1 MRSAMYF
8 TNGDWRQ
15 WEAND
20 CNNVHSVHNDH
31 QRHLPYII
39 YFPETEKKK
48 MYVWDKYQ
56 QTDGMIQEELAVGC
70 GDETVSYDQH
80 GGRRMGDV
88 TTIFILETLELYR

>member
-20 CNNVHSVHNDH
+20 CNDVDSVHNDH
-31 QRHLPYII
+31 QRHLPYIL

-48 MYVWDKYQ
+48 MYAWAKYQ
-56 QTDGMIQEELAVGC
+56 QGDGMIQEDIDQLDVEVRQFHTINMVD
-70 GDETVSYDQH
+70 DEWV
-80 GGRRMGDV
+80 M
-88 TTIFILETLELYR
+88 